1 MYKRFS
7 KKLIESI
14 SYNFENK
21 NLLLTRFRDGM
32 EMEVKLNEINVIKS
46 DRGKVKELVWNKPV
60 VSDLSIVN
68 TGK

>member
-14 SYNFENK
+14 SYSFENK
-21 NLLLTRFRDGM
+21 NLLLTRFKDGM

>member
-14 SYNFENK
+14 SYSFDNK

-32 EMEVKLNEINVIKS
+32 EMEVKLNEINVVKS

-60 VSDLSIVN
+60 VSDSSVINV
-68 TGK
+68 GK